1 MSILQ
6 RFSNVSQ
13 VTFDGQYSLVFVWMN
28 RVGGHEHE
36 RQAQAG
42 GRHGRY

>member
-13 VTFDGQYSLVFVWMN
+13 VTFDGQYSLVFVWTN
-28 RVGGHEHE
+28 
-36 RQAQAG
+36 G
-42 GRHGRY
+42 GRYDGQQNRGRDGDY